1 MSEHTV
7 YAIASGK
14 GGVGKTTTTVNLGTA
29 LAGAGNRV
37 VVVDAD
43 IGMANLAGFV
53 SLDGAATTLHDVLAD
68 EATIDDALYRLSYA
82 AAETEGLTAVVD
94 RLRDRFDYVLLDVGA
109 GISHETVLP
118 LGVAD
123 GVILV
128 STPDPASVQDAR
140 KTIELTERTNGQL
153 VGLVVTRFRPDG
165 NVDADAIAD
174 RLDVEL
180 LGTVPEDD
188 AVRAS
193 IHEGTPVVVHAPQ
206 SDAAQGYKRLAA
218 RLLGSR
224 NGDRSPAVGSTDDTT
239 DGDEETTTGDE
250 ETANDDGETSNG
262 DGEPPNGDE
271 ETASSDETANADEG
285 TANGDEEADAGD
297 GAEGVAS
304 ETDVSDAI
312 KNVDDGA

>member
-29 LAGAGNRV
+29 LAGAGNEV

-53 SLDGAATTLHDVLAD
+53 SLGGAATTLHDVLAD
-68 EATIDDALYRLSYA
+68 EATIDDALYRLADGISAIPSGTDLASYA
-82 AAETEGLTAVVD
+82 AAETEGLATVVD

-118 LGVAD
+118 LGVSD
-123 GVILV
+123 GVILI

-140 KTIELTERTNGQL
+140 KTIELTDRTKGTVL
-153 VGLVVTRFRPDG
+153 GLVVTRFRPDG
-165 NVDADAIAD
+165 NVSAEAIAD
-174 RLDVEL
+174 RLDLEL
-180 LGTVPEDD
+180 LGTIPEDD
-188 AVRAS
+188 AVRSS
-193 IHEGTPVVVHAPQ
+193 IHEGMPVVVHAPG
-206 SDAAQGYKRLAA
+206 SAAAEGYKRLAA
-218 RLLGSR
+218 RVLGER
-224 NGDRSPAVGSTDDTT
+224 DGGPPPAGGTT
-239 DGDEETTTGDE
+239 DGGSNAEEPAAESPGAGPEADGE
-250 ETANDDGETSNG
+250 GSETAVDGTEDG
-262 DGEPPNGDE
+262 D
-271 ETASSDETANADEG
+271 A
-285 TANGDEEADAGD
+285 
-297 GAEGVAS
+297 AS

>member
-29 LAGAGNRV
+29 LAGAGNEV
-37 VVVDAD
+37 VVIDAD

-68 EATIDDALYRLSYA
+68 EATIDDALYRLADGISAIPSGSDLASYA
-82 AAETEGLTAVVD
+82 AAETEGLTTVVD

-118 LGVAD
+118 LGVSD

-140 KTIELTERTNGQL
+140 KTIELTERTNGA
-153 VGLVVTRFRPDG
+153 VIGLVVTRFRPDG
-165 NVDADAIAD
+165 NVAADAIAD
-174 RLDVEL
+174 RLDLEL
-180 LGTVPEDD
+180 LGTIPEDD

-193 IHEGTPVVVHAPQ
+193 IHEGTPVVVHAPK
-206 SDAAQGYKRLAA
+206 SDAATGYKRLAA
-218 RLLGSR
+218 RLLGGR
-224 NGDRSPAVGSTDDTT
+224 DRAQPSPAPEGSSNGSDD
-239 DGDEETTTGDE
+239 
-250 ETANDDGETSNG
+250 TSNG
-262 DGEPPNGDE
+262 DEPDS
-271 ETASSDETANADEG
+271 TDEG
-285 TANGDEEADAGD
+285 G
-297 GAEGVAS
+297 EGEVAS

-312 KNVDDGA
+312 KNLDDGS